1 MEAPLR
7 PKPRRQVGA
16 VVMASRKDKHDGDRS
31 TSRITRD
38 PFPKKPPYWKELWGV
53 DITPD
58 EWKAFVF
65 LAGYD
70 RWVGTGVSQTRLI
83 GLVPPPGGKPSYVR
97 RKREIGFVKVSYLS
111 GENEALGR
119 EALIRVLKKPLKR
132 PLQVALIGLF
142 AQDEYQPT
150 ETRKLVFRFRSKH
163 ARETTKDRAI
173 ADFIQQRIEK
183 APPHEKKMLKPH
195 IKDAKG
201 IFGGTEKAIYEA
213 LARDKKR
220 HPQLHLPVTSD
231 RDQT

>member
-1 MEAPLR
+1 
-7 PKPRRQVGA
+7 
-16 VVMASRKDKHDGDRS
+16 MASRKDKHDGDARS

-142 AQDEYQPT
+142 AQDEYSRQRHANWCLGFARNMRAKLPKIAPSQISSSR
-150 ETRKLVFRFRSKH
+150 ELKKPRRMRRRCSNRISRTRRAFLG
-163 ARETTKDRAI
+163 ARKRQYTRRWRATKNGI
-173 ADFIQQRIEK
+173 HNFISQ
-183 APPHEKKMLKPH
+183 
-195 IKDAKG
+195 
-201 IFGGTEKAIYEA
+201 
-213 LARDKKR
+213 
-220 HPQLHLPVTSD
+220 
-231 RDQT
+231 